1 MGKKTADSRSEVEAM
16 NRDQI
21 EGKWRQIRGE
31 IKKQW
36 GKLTDSELDQ
46 VEGNMDVLVGKI
58 QEKYGGTREE
68 IRRRLDAMESKEVRR
83 L

>member
-1 MGKKTADSRSEVEAM
+1 M

-46 VEGNMDVLVGKI
+46 IKGNMDVLVGKI

-68 IRRRLDAMESKEVRR
+68 IRRRLDAMGSEKARR
-83 L
+83 P

>member
-1 MGKKTADSRSEVEAM
+1 M

-68 IRRRLDAMESKEVRR
+68 IRRRLDAMESEEARR
-83 L
+83 P

>member
-1 MGKKTADSRSEVEAM
+1 M

-46 VEGNMDVLVGKI
+46 VKGNMDVLVGKI

-68 IRRRLDAMESKEVRR
+68 IRRRLDAMESEEARQP
-83 L
+83 